1 MSRRHQRGREQA
13 MVEDPN
19 KVKLS
24 QVTAACFCSDTII
37 ELFCVTATCLCCD
50 AVLELFCVT
59 ATCLCIDAMLGLS
72 HVPVPHH
79 CNIFVL

>member
-37 ELFCVTATCLCCD
+37 ELFCVTATCLC
-50 AVLELFCVT
+50 
-59 ATCLCIDAMLGLS
+59 IDAMLGLS